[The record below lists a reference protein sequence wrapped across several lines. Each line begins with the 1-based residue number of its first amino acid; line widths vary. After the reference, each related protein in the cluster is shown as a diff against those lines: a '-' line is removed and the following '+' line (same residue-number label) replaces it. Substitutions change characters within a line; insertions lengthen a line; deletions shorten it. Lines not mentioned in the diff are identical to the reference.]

1 MWCWVCCYAL
11 RISSF
16 IYFCEI
22 TLIFPLLSS
31 MHGLWMRFVR
41 LHIVTGSC
49 LSTPVYFLFFGS
61 SFEIVKERER
71 EHDKARCIHSAFC
84 ENVRLSLSLSL
95 CLLPSP
101 MKFKLLYSSLL
112 HFIFFFLYFSLEYTI
127 FASYS
132 FGILL
137 CLCRNSKP

>member
-1 MWCWVCCYAL
+1 
-11 RISSF
+11 
-16 IYFCEI
+16 
-22 TLIFPLLSS
+22 
-31 MHGLWMRFVR
+31 MRFVR

-95 CLLPSP
+95 SVSVTLSDE
-101 MKFKLLYSSLL
+101 
-112 HFIFFFLYFSLEYTI
+112 IQ
-127 FASYS
+127 AS
-132 FGILL
+132 IL
-137 CLCRNSKP
+137 